1 MIRKF
6 FFFIFLIS
14 FSTGVQASSKIAF
27 ININFILEKSN
38 SGIQITEILKKK
50 RDKETKKLEAK
61 KNQIKKKEEEFKN
74 KNNILSEEERKKR
87 VESIKLEI
95 ENYKKLKSKLEKEF
109 DAKKTQY
116 INILLKEINNIMINY
131 IEKNSIDIVLKKQ
144 NLVTGKKELDITKN
158 ILDELNKKKITFN

>member
-1 MIRKF
+1 MIRKI

-14 FSTGVQASSKIAF
+14 FSFSVQASSKIAF
-27 ININFILEKSN
+27 ININLIIEKSN

-158 ILDELNKKKITFN
+158 VLDELNKRKITFK

>member
-1 MIRKF
+1 MTRKI

-14 FSTGVQASSKIAF
+14 FSTVVQASSKIAF
-27 ININFILEKSN
+27 ININFIIEKSN

-61 KNQIKKKEEEFKN
+61 KNEIKKKEDEFKN
-74 KNNILSEEERKKR
+74 KSNILSDEERKKR
-87 VESIKLEI
+87 VESIKIEI
-95 ENYKKLKSKLEKEF
+95 EGYKKLKNKIEKEF
-109 DAKKTQY
+109 NAKKTEY

-131 IEKNSIDIVLKKQ
+131 IEKNSIDIVLKKE

-158 ILDELNKKKITFN
+158 VLDELNKKKITFK

>member
-1 MIRKF
+1 MIRKIF
-6 FFFIFLIS
+6 FLIFLIF
-14 FSTGVQASSKIAF
+14 FSTSVQASSKIAF
-27 ININFILEKSN
+27 ININLILEES
-38 SGIQITEILKKK
+38 SPGIQITEILKKK

-61 KNQIKKKEEEFKN
+61 KKDIKKKEDEFKN
-74 KNNILSEEERKKR
+74 KSNILSEEERKKR

-95 ENYKKLKSKLEKEF
+95 EDYKKLKKKLEKEF
-109 DAKKTQY
+109 NAKKTEY

-158 ILDELNKKKITFN
+158 VLDELNKKKITFK

>member
-1 MIRKF
+1 MTRKIF
-6 FFFIFLIS
+6 FLIFLIF

-27 ININFILEKSN
+27 ININLILEKS
-38 SGIQITEILKKK
+38 SPGIQITEILKKK

-61 KNQIKKKEEEFKN
+61 KNQIKKKEDEFKN
-74 KNNILSEEERKKR
+74 KSNILSDEERKKR

-95 ENYKKLKSKLEKEF
+95 EDYKKLKNKLEKEF
-109 DAKKTQY
+109 NAKKTEY

-158 ILDELNKKKITFN
+158 VLDELNKKKITFK